1 LAYSGQYW
9 KAMTLNG
16 VLTSSLISNS
26 YNITR
31 ICLENGALAA
41 SISGNGPAIA
51 AVVNEDKA
59 QKIKSILSNLDGR
72 VIVSATNNEKASA
85 VREVG

>member
-1 LAYSGQYW
+1 
-9 KAMTLNG
+9 MTLNG

-26 YNITR
+26 YDITR

-41 SISGNGPAIA
+41 SISGNGPALA
-51 AVVNEDKA
+51 AVVNEDKV

>member
-1 LAYSGQYW
+1 
-9 KAMTLNG
+9 MTLNG

-72 VIVSATNNEKASA
+72 VIVTATNNEKASA

>member
-1 LAYSGQYW
+1 
-9 KAMTLNG
+9 
-16 VLTSSLISNS
+16 
-26 YNITR
+26 
-31 ICLENGALAA
+31 LAA

-85 VREVG
+85 VREDG

>member
-1 LAYSGQYW
+1 
-9 KAMTLNG
+9 MTLNG

>member
-1 LAYSGQYW
+1 
-9 KAMTLNG
+9 
-16 VLTSSLISNS
+16 LTSSLISNG

-51 AVVNEDKA
+51 VVVNEEKV

-85 VREVG
+85 LREVG